1 MDKIEQVRHM
11 IYNDELS
18 TADRMCCF
26 DIIGKKYLDGEKIY
40 INEEYGFE
48 KLSEDFNI
56 SFQDIIGLM
65 LNSNFYSN
73 KDGYIVFDGKKL
85 FSCSDIDYAECMVL
99 KYMDNE
105 CADEVI
111 NGTFG
116 LGD

>member
-1 MDKIEQVRHM
+1 
-11 IYNDELS
+11 
-18 TADRMCCF
+18 
-26 DIIGKKYLDGEKIY
+26 
-40 INEEYGFE
+40 
-48 KLSEDFNI
+48 
-56 SFQDIIGLM
+56 M